1 MAVRAHR
8 ELSLY
13 SGRAPGPFVPRSAV
27 MALSSQTRSQT
38 KEGTM
43 KFKGRDGVEVTIPDG
58 CHGLQGRDGRMV
70 AIPKGGHGLQGRE
83 GRMVGIRPGGHGIQ
97 GRDGRMAAIPKG
109 GHGLQGR
116 DGRMV
121 AIPKGKHGVEKR
133 KAGCRRRVKRQ
144 GGGWGRAILRE
155 VQEQ

>member
-1 MAVRAHR
+1 MAVRAHQ

-27 MALSSQTRSQT
+27 MALSSQTRSLT
-38 KEGTM
+38 KERTM
-43 KFKGRDGVEVTIPDG
+43 KLKGRDGVEVTIPDG

-70 AIPKGGHGLQGRE
+70 
-83 GRMVGIRPGGHGIQ
+83 GIRP
-97 GRDGRMAAIPKG
+97 G

-121 AIPKGKHGVEKR
+121 AIPKGKHGVENEK
-133 KAGCRRRVKRQ
+133 
-144 GGGWGRAILRE
+144 GRMQAKG
-155 VQEQ
+155 